1 MEINNQYLF
10 NMFNFKREV
19 FCYFNVCIFH
29 TIKRCKNIER
39 PWGHSLCTLA
49 YEMHALEDNTG
60 DSTVPKIFRNLLGSL
75 IPWRL
80 TWKKKFVYMY
90 LKVWRIQCLYIYL
103 FWPLIKILNKVTW
116 RFFRRQR
123 THTNRVFLF
132 FIYFVM
138 GNESNQLGVVLPEYQ
153 NRNKKNARNCSQSA
167 KRFVLD
173 IMWIL
178 H

>member
-29 TIKRCKNIER
+29 TIKNCKIIER
-39 PWGHSLCTLA
+39 PWGHSLCTLV

-80 TWKKKFVYMY
+80 T
-90 LKVWRIQCLYIYL
+90 
-103 FWPLIKILNKVTW
+103 
-116 RFFRRQR
+116 
-123 THTNRVFLF
+123 
-132 FIYFVM
+132 
-138 GNESNQLGVVLPEYQ
+138 
-153 NRNKKNARNCSQSA
+153 
-167 KRFVLD
+167 
-173 IMWIL
+173 
-178 H
+178 

>member
-29 TIKRCKNIER
+29 TIKKCKIIER

-80 TWKKKFVYMY
+80 TWKEKFVYMY
-90 LKVWRIQCLYIYL
+90 LKVWRIQCLYIYI
-103 FWPLIKILNKVTW
+103 FILTPNKNTKQGNMAVLSAPTDPHKQS
-116 RFFRRQR
+116 FFIL
-123 THTNRVFLF
+123 FLF
-132 FIYFVM
+132 FN
-138 GNESNQLGVVLPEYQ
+138 GKWE
-153 NRNKKNARNCSQSA
+153 
-167 KRFVLD
+167 
-173 IMWIL
+173 
-178 H
+178 